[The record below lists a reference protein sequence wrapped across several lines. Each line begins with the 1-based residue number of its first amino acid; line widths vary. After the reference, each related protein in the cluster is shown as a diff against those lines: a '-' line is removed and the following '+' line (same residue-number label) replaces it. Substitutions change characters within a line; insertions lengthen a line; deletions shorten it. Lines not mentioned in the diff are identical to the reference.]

1 MRKGDATRARILDE
15 AARQASLRGLA
26 IVSLSDVAEAIGI
39 SKSGVFKHFQSKEA
53 MQQAV
58 LEATA
63 ERVIAFVWRPAR
75 DVPRG
80 RERLDFIFRRMLDW
94 EEFECGDYGCLVQS
108 STVEFDDQP
117 GPIREMLHAT
127 QAKVMQAVMREI
139 GKLHEPALDPETVAQ
154 AAFEFRCLIAGFG
167 SVRRTLAPGEARRR
181 ALTAYEQLMHRLSE
195 RSRTFGADQPG

>member
-26 IVSLSDVAEAIGI
+26 TVSLNDVAEAIGI
-39 SKSGVFKHFQSKEA
+39 SKSGVFKHFQAKEA

-63 ERVIAFVWRPAR
+63 ERVVAFVWAPAR
-75 DVPRG
+75 EVPRG

-94 EEFECGDYGCLVQS
+94 EEHECGEYGCLVQS

-117 GPIREMLHAT
+117 GPIRDMLHAT
-127 QAKVMQAVMREI
+127 QAKVMQGVMREI
-139 GKLHEPALDPETVAQ
+139 GKLREPPLDAEVVAQ
-154 AAFEFRCLIAGFG
+154 AAFEFRCLITGFG
-167 SVRRTLAPGEARRR
+167 AMRRTLAPGEARRR
-181 ALTAYEQLMHRLSE
+181 ALAAYEQLMQRLQ
-195 RSRTFGADQPG
+195 R